1 MAYTQKSDARLA
13 TQESRKQRSADELA
27 IAESAIAA
35 HDWPALLGGKR
46 VTCYVSMAT
55 EPPTGALLSALA
67 DAGIAVWVPIMK
79 KGRSLA
85 WGKFSND
92 LEVNDFG
99 VAEPVADEDFDLAS
113 VDALIIPA
121 QRAGCDGSRLGRGAG
136 YYDRALAKIP
146 AHSDGGPKRIVVV
159 FDDEVDD
166 SVPCDEWDEAMNQI
180 VTPTQVLSITK

>member
-1 MAYTQKSDARLA
+1 MAYSQKSDARLA
-13 TQESRKQRSADELA
+13 TQESRKQRSAKELA

-35 HDWPALLGGKR
+35 HDWPALLGGAR

-55 EPPTGALLSALA
+55 EPPTRSLLNALA
-67 DAGIAVWVPIMK
+67 NEGISVWVPIMK
-79 KGRSLA
+79 KGRALA
-85 WGKFSND
+85 WGRFSSD

-99 VAEPVADEDFDLAS
+99 VAEPVADDSFDLAS

-121 QRAGCDGSRLGRGAG
+121 QRAGRDGSRLGRGAG

-146 AHSDGGPKRIVVV
+146 AHSVGGPKRIVLV

-166 SVPCDEWDEAMNQI
+166 SVPSDEWDEAMDQI
-180 VTPTQVLSITK
+180 VTPTHVLTITK